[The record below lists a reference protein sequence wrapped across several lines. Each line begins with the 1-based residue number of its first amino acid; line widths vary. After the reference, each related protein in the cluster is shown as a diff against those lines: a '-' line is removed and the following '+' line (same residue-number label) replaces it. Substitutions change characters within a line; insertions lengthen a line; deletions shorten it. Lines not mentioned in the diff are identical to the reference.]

1 MHVLLTGS
9 TGFIGHTVAAA
20 LTRSGHT
27 VHGGV
32 SPAHR
37 GTSALQ
43 VPMDFAHDTHIATW
57 LPRLQG
63 IDAVVNAVGVLR
75 DTRARPIDA
84 VHRDTPVAL
93 FDACAQAGVRRV
105 VQISALGIE
114 GSGTRYAR
122 TKLAAESHLQALTSQ
137 GVRGAA
143 DSGHGAQDPGWLS
156 PAILRPSAVYGKG
169 GDSSALFMNLAR
181 LPVAL
186 FPGPVLDARVQP
198 VSVHDLAAAVV
209 ALLGPAMA
217 RTGVIECT
225 GPAALTMGD
234 FIASL
239 RQQLGH
245 RPARVLRM
253 PQWMTSLSA
262 RLGDAVPASPWCSE
276 TLAML
281 GSDNVGNPA
290 VFEQLLGRPGV
301 HYSQLV
307 ATAWR

>member
-1 MHVLLTGS
+1 
-9 TGFIGHTVAAA
+9 
-20 LTRSGHT
+20 
-27 VHGGV
+27 
-32 SPAHR
+32 
-37 GTSALQ
+37 
-43 VPMDFAHDTHIATW
+43 MDFAHDTTVAPW

-84 VHRDTPVAL
+84 VHRDTPIAL
-93 FDACAQAGVRRV
+93 FDACAQAGVQRV

-114 GSGTRYAR
+114 SSSTRYAQ
-122 TKLAAESHLQALTSQ
+122 TKKAAEVHLQALAAQ
-137 GVRGAA
+137 GR
-143 DSGHGAQDPGWLS
+143 LR
-156 PAILRPSAVYGKG
+156 PAILRPSVVYGKG

-209 ALLGPAMA
+209 ALLGAA
-217 RTGVIECT
+217 VEQTGVIDCT
-225 GPAALTMGD
+225 GPEALTMGD
-234 FIASL
+234 LIASL
-239 RQQLGH
+239 RQQLGSS
-245 RPARVLRM
+245 PAKVLRL
-253 PQWMTSLSA
+253 PQWLTHMSA

-281 GSDNVGNPA
+281 GSDNVGNAA
-290 VFEQLLGRPGV
+290 VFERLLGRPGV

>member
-1 MHVLLTGS
+1 MHILLTGS
-9 TGFIGHTVAAA
+9 TGFIGHTLAAA

-37 GTSALQ
+37 TPSALQ
-43 VPMDFAHDTHIATW
+43 VPMDFAHDTQAATW
-57 LPRLQG
+57 LPRLEG
-63 IDAVVNAVGVLR
+63 IDAVINAVGVLR
-75 DTRARPIDA
+75 DTRERPIDA
-84 VHRDTPVAL
+84 VHRDTPIAL
-93 FDACAQAGVRRV
+93 FDACAQAGVQRV
-105 VQISALGIE
+105 VHISALGID
-114 GSGTRYAR
+114 GSSTRYAQ
-122 TKLAAESHLQALTSQ
+122 TKKAAEAHLQAL
-137 GVRGAA
+137 AA
-143 DSGHGAQDPGWLS
+143 QNRLR
-156 PAILRPSAVYGKG
+156 PAILRPSVVYGKG

-209 ALLGPAMA
+209 ALLGPAEQQ
-217 RTGVIECT
+217 TGTIECT
-225 GPAALTMGD
+225 GPTSLTMGD

-239 RQQLGH
+239 RQQLGSS
-245 RPARVLRM
+245 PAMVLRL
-253 PQWMTSLSA
+253 PQLLTTISA

-281 GSDNVGNPA
+281 GSDNVGDPA

-301 HYSQLV
+301 HYNQLV